1 MNQSSELSKSF
12 IMSLLYAGSI
22 SMCCISLNE
31 FNKVA
36 SQPKPPKLLLGINAG
51 LFVGS
56 ITFFVKISNFMI
68 ENARK

>member
-1 MNQSSELSKSF
+1 MNQSSELSNNF
-12 IMSLLYAGSI
+12 IITLLYAGSI
-22 SMCCISLNE
+22 SMCCISLDA
-31 FNKVA
+31 FNKVC
-36 SQPKPPKLLLGINAG
+36 SQPNPPKLLLGINAG